1 MLVSKNG
8 RTVSEHWV

>member
-8 RTVSEHWV
+8 RTVSEHWI